1 MFEFQD
7 IAQFYQEHRETVLL
21 VPNVIIALS
30 IFAGFVSLML
40 KHPTHFQEMD
50 YFQYR
55 RMQGD
60 IFVIGIVIS
69 ALAAAHATYM
79 VGGVYLLLTGL
90 IHLLTRREE
99 YHF

>member
-1 MFEFQD
+1 MFEFHD
-7 IAQFYQEHRETVLL
+7 IAQFYQEHRETILL

-30 IFAGFVSLML
+30 VVAGVVALMF
-40 KHPTHFQEMD
+40 KHPTFLQDLD

-55 RMQGD
+55 RMQDD
-60 IFVIGIVIS
+60 IKVLGFAVSII
-69 ALAAAHATYM
+69 AAGSATYM
-79 VGGVYLLLTGL
+79 VGGVYLCMTGI